1 MVFAEDPPEWIGCQS
16 PLTVSKHPP
25 KLQHIILA
33 DTRQIL
39 YMFKPLRAVRQCYYI
54 LSNRRCCQRNRTLS
68 KRLSFKGGLYITTPP
83 LSILQV
89 YVLHDYSFW
98 HIFILVNT
106 CRLIFFFFHRVH
118 SGADVPWRNHSNE
131 KTFNMYI
138 RQLHPG
144 SLGCNWTTHATWL
157 LMYACSLKNT
167 TISQSL
173 HILKVKCS
181 QMCCRGSVSHFSCT
195 RRNH

>member
-1 MVFAEDPPEWIGCQS
+1 MNWLSVPSDGVD
-16 PLTVSKHPP
+16 THPP
-25 KLQHIILA
+25 KLQHVILA

-106 CRLIFFFFHRVH
+106 CRLIFFFFIEYIQALMCREETIQTKKL
-118 SGADVPWRNHSNE
+118 STC
-131 KTFNMYI
+131 TF
-138 RQLHPG
+138 
-144 SLGCNWTTHATWL
+144 
-157 LMYACSLKNT
+157 
-167 TISQSL
+167 
-173 HILKVKCS
+173 V
-181 QMCCRGSVSHFSCT
+181 SCT
-195 RRNH
+195 QVLWAATEPLTLLDF